1 MIKLFRNIR
10 KSLLNEGKTTKYFK
24 YAIGEIVLV
33 VIGIL
38 IALQINNWNENR
50 LKQEQLISV
59 YERILIDVDNDTQD
73 LTANLDYYN
82 EMEFIFK
89 KVINDSITP
98 DLFDVGLSRIL
109 TNNGIRNVATSLN
122 VAGVDQLK
130 ALDVKDSLSLKIISI
145 YNTIELVL
153 INNFERRMNKE
164 TIDIIHLFR
173 DKYDWYPEYMSKKI
187 MQDNSSKE
195 LQDYFLYS
203 SEYRHRVI
211 SNYSLIYVN
220 YLTALKDAI
229 ETLNDI
235 TEELKIV
242 LEKA

>member
-1 MIKLFRNIR
+1 MAND
-10 KSLLNEGKTTKYFK
+10 NKTLKYTR
-24 YAIGEIVLV
+24 YAIGEIALV

-38 IALQINNWNENR
+38 IALSINNWNEKR
-50 LKQEQLISV
+50 LKQDQLMSV
-59 YERILIDVDNDTQD
+59 YNRILTDIDNDVQD
-73 LTANLDYYN
+73 LSASLENHT
-82 EMEFIFK
+82 EIEFIFK

-109 TNNGIRNVATSLN
+109 TNGVNTSLN
-122 VAGVDQLK
+122 MTGVNQLK
-130 ALDVKDSLSLKIISI
+130 QLNIKDSLSLRIMEV
-145 YNTIELVL
+145 YDFMELVI
-153 INNFERRMNKE
+153 INNLERRINVE
-164 TIDIIHLFR
+164 VSEVVDTFR
-173 DKYDWYPEYMSKKI
+173 DNYDWYPEYMSKTI
-187 MQDNSSKE
+187 MKDNSSKE

-229 ETLNDI
+229 EKLNDI

-242 LEKA
+242 LEKP

>member
-1 MIKLFRNIR
+1 MIKFFRKIR
-10 KSLLNEGKTTKYFK
+10 KNLLSEGKTTKYFK
-24 YAIGEIVLV
+24 YAIGEIILV
-33 VIGIL
+33 VLGIL

-59 YERILIDVDNDTQD
+59 YERILTDIDNDTQE

-98 DLFDVGLSRIL
+98 DLLDVGLSRIL
-109 TNNGIRNVATSLN
+109 TNNGISNVSTSLN
-122 VAGVDQLK
+122 MAGVDQLK
-130 ALDVKDSLSLKIISI
+130 ALNVKDSLSLKIISI
-145 YNTIELVL
+145 YDTMELVL
-153 INNFERRMNKE
+153 INNFERRINQE
-164 TIDIIHLFR
+164 TIDILNSFR
-173 DKYDWYPEYMSKKI
+173 DKYDWFPEYMGKTI
-187 MQDNSSKE
+187 MQDNSSKT

-220 YLTALKDAI
+220 YLRALKNAI
-229 ETLNDI
+229 ETLNDT
-235 TEELKIV
+235 TEELKII